1 MPAAVAVPLI
11 VGAASAGAQLYG
23 AKKGSDAAKAAARDQ
38 GLASEKA
45 FGYAREERDRMSSL
59 NRPFMEGSGE
69 RAMSRRN
76 AMNAGLPGEGMGLAP
91 QWSGGR
97 PPQGPSPQ
105 RPPQGPP
112 PPMSGGMG
120 ENMGGMRDRP
130 QMNSVVM
137 TEEFAPYYGPPP
149 PQQNRLQGPGPR
161 HGRPPYGPPQQG
173 GAPPIQQEM
182 MRATPIS
189 RPIQREPFMPSPQD
203 EPRSMPYTPP
213 APPQGYLPPEYQQYL
228 QGRMGS
234 MRQR

>member
-1 MPAAVAVPLI
+1 
-11 VGAASAGAQLYG
+11 LYG

-38 GLASEKA
+38 GRASEKA

-59 NRPFMEGSGE
+59 NKPFMEGSGE

-97 PPQGPSPQ
+97 PPQGPSP
-105 RPPQGPP
+105 
-112 PPMSGGMG
+112 PMSGGMG

-130 QMNSVVM
+130 QM
-137 TEEFAPYYGPPP
+137 P
-149 PQQNRLQGPGPR
+149 PQNELQGPGPR
-161 HGRPPYGPPQQG
+161 QGRPPYGQPEQG
-173 GAPPIQQEM
+173 GAPPMPPEMQEAIM
-182 MRATPIS
+182 MRKGPQSQEAFSMRKGP
-189 RPIQREPFMPSPQD
+189 RPVEIDVRRKGPQPPQN
-203 EPRSMPYTPP
+203 EPRPMPYAPP

>member
-1 MPAAVAVPLI
+1 MPAAVAIPLI
-11 VGAASAGAQLYG
+11 AGASAGAQLYG

-38 GLASEKA
+38 GRASEKA

-59 NRPFMEGSGE
+59 NKPFMEGSGE

-97 PPQGPSPQ
+97 PPQGP
-105 RPPQGPP
+105 PPQGP

-120 ENMGGMRDRP
+120 ENMGGMRDRH
-130 QMNSVVM
+130 QM
-137 TEEFAPYYGPPP
+137 P
-149 PQQNRLQGPGPR
+149 PQNELQGPGPR
-161 HGRPPYGPPQQG
+161 QGRPSYGQPEQG
-173 GAPPIQQEM
+173 GAPPMPPEMQEAIM
-182 MRATPIS
+182 MRKGPQSQEAFSMRKGP
-189 RPIQREPFMPSPQD
+189 RPVEIDVRRKGPQPPQN
-203 EPRSMPYTPP
+203 EPRSMPNTPP